1 MLLVL
6 VQLVVVQL
14 QLLVQLVL
22 VQLLVVQLLVL
33 VVQLLVVQLQLLLL
47 MLLVLGPIWIEAT
60 QITRHLGPGK
70 WRHYAGTLSNAPQG
84 CDDGKH
90 AQISQRSAETLRK
103 RPSQCET

>member
-6 VQLVVVQL
+6 VQLVV
-14 QLLVQLVL
+14 

-60 QITRHLGPGK
+60 QITRHLGPVLPTK
-70 WRHYAGTLSNAPQG
+70 DVHRHSAKKTLARARGPTVKKGS
-84 CDDGKH
+84 
-90 AQISQRSAETLRK
+90 S
-103 RPSQCET
+103 